1 MRLVEKA
8 SLFVH
13 RAGWLVACPAEQV
26 HGMQSRIYC
35 YYCCLSLLL
44 FFLGYV

>member
-1 MRLVEKA
+1 MRLVGKA

-26 HGMQSRIYC
+26 HGMQSRTYFC
-35 YYCCLSLLL
+35 YCCLSVLL
-44 FFLGYV
+44 FFEYV